1 MEGFAAVSQ
10 AAQSLETKELPHG
23 PDFHYYTNNPSFKS
37 RVDAVASEA
46 MAVLQLL
53 PAPEAAAPGS
63 RFASEDAADALG
75 SQLDYLYGALDDA
88 LASARSVPAA
98 APGAEVISGAQ
109 GAGEAAQR
117 VAGKRAGQEQEIAA
131 QSDRLLAKPQ
141 LAFEDGVDNSNEP
154 WRPKYDGLPGEAA
167 SLSARAAEALARG
180 EAPAHPL
187 AATLDALS
195 YAPWQLEVTG
205 TPAMPAGFEQVPYEY
220 VATPAALRALAAR
233 LEAAREIA
241 VDLEAHSYRSYQGF
255 TCLMQLSTRSA
266 DYLVDVLALRSSIGP
281 VLGPI
286 FADPSRVKVLHGADS
301 DIVWLQRDFG
311 IYLANL
317 FDTGQAARVLR
328 YPGHGLAYL
337 LDRFCGFQADKRLQ
351 LADWRRRPLSAEMER
366 YARADTH
373 FLLYVYDMLRLE
385 LLALAPE
392 AVPEPLRVLDA
403 PAAPPLRT
411 VLERSRRLCL
421 LRYAKDVRTPTT
433 FLASATRLDP
443 PLLDAELAA
452 YRALFDWRDA
462 LARAEDES
470 TGWVLPRAQL
480 LMLARALPTTA
491 TELKAVVGHKA
502 RGVLAHARAILDLLR
517 SAGAD
522 HCVREAAALRREF
535 LANAHV
541 GSPRP
546 DFASAG
552 APRAAPPPKC
562 CNAARRRATQQA
574 PAQASASP
582 AAAPPDAGPSRLNS
596 AARPSK
602 PRALKPTLPLAGA
615 ASLAHA
621 PAPAGGA
628 SDNWPTTDPA
638 PVAPP
643 AAPGTSP
650 APSASPAR
658 PTSADAAAFPALGS
672 PEALSAPRRKRVA
685 APLRL
690 AATSQVF
697 GAAPGAG
704 AAPSSA
710 DAISQVHATL
720 SLPFVSAAE
729 PVLGEPGEEEG
740 AREPGSPAASP
751 ALEPAPVGTSA
762 EDVRAAMDAMRSS
775 SAAPRAQADLDS
787 EEYVAL
793 PEDRPVETQRGRKG
807 VRIPAQAPARQPRA
821 GQAQKKFEPFDYSA
835 ALRRPGVSALPPT
848 GGVPDASASGPK
860 RGQPRGGKA
869 GGRRPGGKGQAG
881 ATEGAY
887 NPFKIKDASIKR
899 GKRSSTVTMK
909 SGNRSTYF

>member
-1 MEGFAAVSQ
+1 M
-10 AAQSLETKELPHG
+10 
-23 PDFHYYTNNPSFKS
+23 
-37 RVDAVASEA
+37 DAVASEA

-53 PAPEAAAPGS
+53 PAPEATAPGS

-88 LASARSVPAA
+88 LASARAVPAA

-187 AATLDALS
+187 AATLDALT
-195 YAPWQLEVTG
+195 YAPWQLEVIG
-205 TPAMPAGFEQVPYEY
+205 EPAMPAGFEQVPYEY

-286 FADPSRVKVLHGADS
+286 FADPARVKVLHGADS

-480 LMLARALPTTA
+480 LLLARARPTTA

-517 SAGAD
+517 GAGAD
-522 HCVREAAALRREF
+522 HCVREAAALRRDF
-535 LANAHV
+535 LANAHAA
-541 GSPRP
+541 SSRP

-552 APRAAPPPKC
+552 APRAATPPKV
-562 CNAARRRATQQA
+562 ATPLQA
-574 PAQASASP
+574 PPQALAQASASP
-582 AAAPPDAGPSRLNS
+582 TAVSPDAGPSRLNS
-596 AARPSK
+596 AARPFK

-615 ASLAHA
+615 ASLANA
-621 PAPAGGA
+621 PAPAAEPVTAAAETA
-628 SDNWPTTDPA
+628 SV
-638 PVAPP
+638 VAP

-658 PTSADAAAFPALGS
+658 PTATDAAAFPALGS
-672 PEALSAPRRKRVA
+672 PEALSAVPTSEPRRKRVA

-720 SLPFVSAAE
+720 SLPFVSATE
-729 PVLGEPGEEEG
+729 PALDEPGEDEG
-740 AREPGSPAASP
+740 VREPGSPATTP
-751 ALEPAPVGTSA
+751 APEPAPVGTSA
-762 EDVRAAMDAMRSS
+762 EDVRAAMDAMRGG

-793 PEDRPVETQRGRKG
+793 PADRPIESQRGRKG
-807 VRIPAQAPARQPRA
+807 VKIPAQAPARQPRA
-821 GQAQKKFEPFDYSA
+821 GQAQKKFEPFDYST

-848 GGVPDASASGPK
+848 GARWLMRA
-860 RGQPRGGKA
+860 GQVLA
-869 GGRRPGGKGQAG
+869 
-881 ATEGAY
+881 
-887 NPFKIKDASIKR
+887 
-899 GKRSSTVTMK
+899 
-909 SGNRSTYF
+909 